1 MKIRFLLIALSLLAG
16 ATSAYGRTKSE
27 PHPGASAFLNQLVA
41 ETKADRHQKHAW
53 RALLGDAKYQES
65 IIKAITRPAEK
76 TKPWKDY
83 RPIFMT
89 ETRIS
94 EGAKFLN
101 AHRELLMQVSSETGV
116 PAEVIVAIIGV
127 ETSYG
132 KITGSYRVLDAL
144 TTLCFYYPPR
154 QEFFCGELKRYL
166 QLGAHLPDKLDQLKG
181 SYAGA
186 MGWGQFMPTSFHN
199 WAMDGDGD
207 GKIDL
212 WSSKA
217 DIFYSIANYFVA
229 HGWEKNQPVCD
240 RAEVAADAER
250 PELRGTEPLFTV
262 GTLAAMGYSIS
273 NSGVD
278 LYRPAT
284 VLELEAADGQE
295 TWLTYQNFYV
305 ISRYNRSPLYS
316 MAVHQLSQEIAKRAG
331 GPA

>member
-1 MKIRFLLIALSLLAG
+1 MKNRIILLALALLAS
-16 ATSAYGRTKSE
+16 ATSAEGRPKSE
-27 PHPGASAFLNQLVA
+27 PHPGASAFLNELAKEAKV
-41 ETKADRHQKHAW
+41 DRHQKQIW
-53 RALLGDAKYQES
+53 RDLLHDAKYQDS
-65 IIKAITRPAEK
+65 VIKAISRPAEK

-94 EGAKFLN
+94 EGATFLN
-101 AHRELLMQVSSETGV
+101 ANRELLTQVSSETGV
-116 PAEVIVAIIGV
+116 PAEIIVAIIGV

-132 KITGSYRVLDAL
+132 KITGTYRVLDAL
-144 TTLCFYYPPR
+144 TTLSFYYPPR
-154 QEFFCGELKRYL
+154 QDFFRGELKRYL
-166 QLGAHLPDKLDQLKG
+166 QLSAHMPEPLDQLKG

-207 GKIDL
+207 DKIDL
-212 WSSKA
+212 WSSKP

-229 HGWEKNQPVCD
+229 HGWEKDQPVCD
-240 RAEVAADAER
+240 RAEVATDAER
-250 PELRGTEPLFTV
+250 PELKGTEPLYTV
-262 GTLAAMGYSIS
+262 GTLAAMGYAVS
-273 NSGVD
+273 NPGID

-284 VLELEAADGQE
+284 MLELDGADGLE

-331 GPA
+331 GPT